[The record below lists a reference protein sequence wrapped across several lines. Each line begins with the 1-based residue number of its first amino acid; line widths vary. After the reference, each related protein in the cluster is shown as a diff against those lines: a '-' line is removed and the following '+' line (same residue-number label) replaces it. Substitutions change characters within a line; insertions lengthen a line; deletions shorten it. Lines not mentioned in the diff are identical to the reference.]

1 MDTNRI
7 EADHFISRLTDIIRT
22 NVSKDQFGV
31 SDLAQEMRMSRS
43 NLHRKVKSIANITVS
58 QLIRETRLKY
68 AAELLQ
74 DSNLNISEVAYK
86 SGFHSISYFSKSY
99 KAYFGYPP
107 KENRNK
113 HGISGKFS
121 GIHGT
126 HVKNR
131 FMQGHSK
138 LAWIITLL
146 LIPAI
151 VIGIIVIN
159 REPMGVIPIDNMEA
173 YNHFLTGK
181 GFLDAHAYS
190 IDDNE
195 KGRTLDSA
203 IHNLE
208 IAIQLDSAFADAY
221 SYLGSIYI
229 LNLYNA
235 EAGNNWDRA
244 SEYLDSGIILLDKA
258 LHFDKNNLRAL
269 ASKAF
274 YYELKGIHEEANPFY
289 DSISKNGY
297 LSFEFGV
304 NRYSTINDYYN
315 TIDNYIRY
323 IENKPEG
330 IDVPPY
336 LLRMMIAVFRKS
348 GFPSL
353 EEQLIEQLF
362 LYNRDTLEYF
372 NELVMHENWQG
383 NYRAAVKYGLE
394 SLKLDPENSFNNL
407 VLAINYTYLKEFQ
420 NAIKYIRCF
429 DRINTQIHGEFQP
442 SSAAGYVYLVNGEK
456 KEAESHLREI
466 IPRWQKQIELNT
478 HTAQAFYYLHELADA
493 YLSLGAEEKAIG
505 YLKEMKNLS
514 IVDRVQITILSNWP
528 GFDVVRNDYV
538 FQDVITVLQNNYLKE
553 HNRIKEL
560 LIREGLFPS

>member
-1 MDTNRI
+1 MEFNQAEKDSILSRINGII
-7 EADHFISRLTDIIRT
+7 EANLSDE
-22 NVSKDQFGV
+22 QFGV
-31 SDLAQEMRMSRS
+31 SELAREMGMSRS
-43 NLHRKVKSIANITVS
+43 NLHRKVKSIVNITVS

-68 AAELLQ
+68 AAELLK
-74 DSNLNISEVAYK
+74 DSNYNVSEVAYK
-86 SGFHSISYFSKSY
+86 SGFQSISYFSESY
-99 KAYFGYPP
+99 KKYFGFPP
-107 KENRNK
+107 KEHRRK
-113 HGISGKFS
+113 QRISGTS
-121 GIHGT
+121 SANPGN

-131 FMQGHSK
+131 FIQGHSRI
-138 LAWIITLL
+138 AWFITML
-146 LIPAI
+146 LIPLI
-151 VIGIIVIN
+151 VISIILID
-159 REPMGVIPIDNMEA
+159 RGRTGKIPAQNKEA
-173 YNHFLTGK
+173 YNHFLMGK
-181 GFLDAHAYS
+181 EFLYAHAYG
-190 IDDNE
+190 IDDDE

-203 IHNLE
+203 IHNFE

-221 SYLGSIYI
+221 SYLGSVYI

-244 SEYLDSGIILLDKA
+244 SEYLDSGLILLEKA
-258 LHFDKNNLRAL
+258 LHFDNNNLRAL
-269 ASKAF
+269 ASKAV
-274 YYELKGIHEEANPFY
+274 YYELNRIHEEANPLY

-297 LSFEFGV
+297 LAFEFGV

-315 TIDNYIRY
+315 TIDHYIRY
-323 IENKPEG
+323 LEAKPQG
-330 IDVPPY
+330 LDAPPY

-353 EEQLIEQLF
+353 EEQLIKQLF
-362 LYNRDTLEYF
+362 AYNRDTIEYL
-372 NELVMHENWQG
+372 NEMVMHENWQG
-383 NYRAAVKYGLE
+383 NYEAAVSYGLE

-420 NAIKYIRCF
+420 NALKYIRCF

-466 IPRWQKQIELNT
+466 IPRWQKQIELNS

-493 YLSLGAEEKAIG
+493 YLSLGVKEKAIG

-514 IVDRVQITILSNWP
+514 IVDRVQICILSNWP

-538 FQDVITVLQNNYLKE
+538 FQDVITVLQNKYLKE